1 MELNHYW
8 TVYRNLEEEFLELSR
23 SIHIDDNQLNV
34 YSIKICELVIRTV
47 VEVESLSKHLY
58 FTKGGDKKDNN
69 QLFFDTD
76 CIDYLE
82 SLWKLSKKK
91 VLVSSPHLYLEEE
104 SNTVLTPLKKANKR
118 GSSSSDWLRAYQ
130 AIKHNRAANLKKG
143 SGLARIFRT
152 NGKVMLPFFGL

>member
-1 MELNHYW
+1 MNGFYDL
-8 TVYRNLEEEFLELSR
+8 TPCPDKCSR
-23 SIHIDDNQLNV
+23 
-34 YSIKICELVIRTV
+34 
-47 VEVESLSKHLY
+47 
-58 FTKGGDKKDNN
+58 FN

-104 SNTVLTPLKKANKR
+104 LNTVLTPLKKANKR